1 MPGSAGTCG
10 VDPSA
15 PSYDVGGACFSL
27 PAGRKAG
34 HASIPVEPR
43 AQSGTIGIPA
53 MVKTEREYR
62 DDICQIGRLVFQK
75 GWVAAND
82 GNITIRLDADR
93 ILATPTGVCKGLM
106 QPDDLIVVDMK
117 GNKISGR
124 AQGTSEIAMH
134 TTVYGLRPD
143 IKAVVHAH
151 PPVATGF
158 ATAGRQLNLA
168 LLPEVVIG
176 LGCVPL
182 ADYGLPGTDA
192 LTEPMLPL
200 IPKFDALMMA
210 NHGAVCYGEDVFKA
224 YFKMETMEHFARI
237 QLVAELLGG
246 PKVLPRTEVDKLLDS
261 RTRYGVKAKSAGE
274 PNCPVAAEEVGS
286 GSCGG
291 ASGGTAGG
299 TSGTAPR
306 AGEEH
311 FYVSRSELVQM
322 VEDALKARGLA

>member
-1 MPGSAGTCG
+1 MPGNAGTCG
-10 VDPSA
+10 EDPSA
-15 PSYDVGGACFSL
+15 PSYAVCRAD
-27 PAGRKAG
+27 
-34 HASIPVEPR
+34 PVKR
-43 AQSGTIGIPA
+43 TQSGTIGFPA

-62 DDICQIGRLVFQK
+62 EDICQIGRLVFQK

-82 GNITIRLDADR
+82 GNITIRMDAER

-106 QPDDLIVVDMK
+106 HPDDLIIVDMK

-124 AQGTSEIAMH
+124 AERTSEIAMH

-151 PPVATGF
+151 PPVATGY

-182 ADYGLPGTDA
+182 AAYGLPGTDA

-200 IPKFDALMMA
+200 IPKYDALMMA

-237 QLVAELLGG
+237 SLVAELLGG
-246 PKVLPRTEVDKLLDS
+246 PKTLPREEVNKLLDS

-274 PNCPVAAEEVGS
+274 PGCPLAAEDLGS
-286 GSCGG
+286 SSSCGVSPG
-291 ASGGTAGG
+291 LGNQPRSQSGKQ
-299 TSGTAPR
+299 
-306 AGEEH
+306 EEH